1 MSNTYTWSI
10 KKMTAHA
17 KEGNFESVVHSVG
30 WECSA
35 TDDVNTVVTSGTQS
49 IAFDESSSFT
59 AANNLTEQMVVEW
72 VQSAMGDTVQ
82 ASTKEQLDA
91 LLQEKAQ
98 PKTVEVSLPWM
109 AS

>member
-17 KEGNFESVVHSVG
+17 KEGNFENVIHSVE
-30 WECSA
+30 WECSV
-35 TDDVNTVVTSGTQS
+35 TDDVNTVATSGTQS

-59 AANNLTEQMVVEW
+59 SANNLTEQMVVGW
-72 VQSAMGDTVQ
+72 VQTSMGEAIQT
-82 ASTKEQLDA
+82 SIKEQLDA
-91 LLQEKAQ
+91 MLQEKVQ
-98 PKTVEVSLPWM
+98 PKTVEISLPWL